1 MTEKE
6 MEDLIAAYPD
16 DFFFQHQLVLRGRQQ
31 SLGGVGR
38 FDLLFED
45 RFKSKIL
52 MELKAHTL
60 NYENA
65 TQVANYRDELRR
77 LGHGNVVM
85 WLVAPQIPHSVR
97 EFLDDKGIQY
107 TEINVAEFRRVAERH
122 EFVIKSE
129 AGPGKF
135 GVGVPPGGRGA
146 RDDYHRGY
154 SSRDSQRT
162 TLSTVDVRDFLQM
175 ELPPLEYVVD
185 PLLTVRGRSVILSPP
200 GPEKA
205 YVTMQLAYSVACGIP
220 CFRWKVPRARRV
232 VYVEGEMDVATLQKR
247 QKDIALVN
255 EGRIPEPDFLHIF
268 NRDLQ
273 ADVPP
278 KINSP
283 QGRAQ
288 IEARLSPGGL
298 LILDNLA
305 SYDENEPLDRAQI
318 EGWTGDL
325 SRNGISTIFVSHSG
339 KGGRQRGTPKREEL
353 FDAVLRLRLPVTC
366 KSRDEL
372 RCEVEIEKIRG
383 QAPKLSQNHAFELSL
398 NSGPDGKRTWM
409 MRPLGQLLNQ
419 RAKEMLIKGIKP
431 SAVVAGT
438 GLSRATVYR
447 IRQHIKGLGS

>member
-31 SLGGVGR
+31 SLAGVGR

-45 RFKSKIL
+45 RFRSQIL
-52 MELKAHTL
+52 MELKAHAL

-65 TQVANYRDELRR
+65 SQVAEYRDELRR

-122 EFVIKSE
+122 EFAIRSE
-129 AGPGKF
+129 AALGKF
-135 GVGVPPGGRGA
+135 GVGAPPGGRETRA
-146 RDDYHRGY
+146 DYRRSY
-154 SSRDSQRT
+154 SNRDSHRT
-162 TLSTVDVRDFLQM
+162 TLRTVDVRDFLQM
-175 ELPPLEYVVD
+175 QLPPLEYVVD

-205 YVTMQLAYSVACGIP
+205 YVTMQVAYSVACGIP

-232 VYVEGEMDVATLQKR
+232 VYVEGEMDAATLQER
-247 QKDIALVN
+247 QRDIALLN
-255 EGRIPEPDFLHIF
+255 EGRIPDPDYLHIF

-273 ADVPP
+273 EDVPP

-305 SYDENEPLDRAQI
+305 TYNENEPLDRAQI
-318 EGWTGDL
+318 EDWTGDL

-339 KGGRQRGTPKREEL
+339 RSGIQRGTPKREDL
-353 FDAVLRLRLPVTC
+353 FDAVLRLRLPVTY
-366 KSRDEL
+366 KSREEL

-383 QAPKLSQNHAFELSL
+383 QAPKLSQNHSFELSL
-398 NSGPDGKRTWM
+398 NSDPDGRRTWI
-409 MRPLGQLLNQ
+409 MRPLAQLLNQ
-419 RAKEMLIKGIKP
+419 RAKELLIKGIKP
-431 SAVVAGT
+431 SAVVADT

-447 IRQHIKGLGS
+447 ILQRIKD

>member
-1 MTEKE
+1 
-6 MEDLIAAYPD
+6 
-16 DFFFQHQLVLRGRQQ
+16 
-31 SLGGVGR
+31 
-38 FDLLFED
+38 
-45 RFKSKIL
+45 
-52 MELKAHTL
+52 MELKAQTL

-107 TEINVAEFRRVAERH
+107 TEIHVAAFRRVAERH

-129 AGPGKF
+129 AGPEKL
-135 GVGVPPGGRGA
+135 GVGAPPGGRGA
-146 RDDYHRGY
+146 RADYSRSY
-154 SSRDSQRT
+154 SNRDSHRT
-162 TLSTVDVRDFLQM
+162 TLRTVDVRDFLQM
-175 ELPPLEYVVD
+175 ELPPPEYVVD

-205 YVTMQLAYSVACGIP
+205 YFTMQVAYSVACGIL

-232 VYVEGEMDVATLQKR
+232 VYVEGEMDAATLQER
-247 QKDIALVN
+247 QKNIALLN
-255 EGRIPEPDFLHIF
+255 EGRIPEPDYLHIF

-273 ADVPP
+273 EDVPP

-288 IEARLSPGGL
+288 IESRLSPGGL

-305 SYDENEPLDRAQI
+305 SYNENEPLDRTQI
-318 EGWTGDL
+318 ENWTGDL

-339 KGGRQRGTPKREEL
+339 KSGSQRGTPKREEL
-353 FDAVLRLRLPVTC
+353 FDAVLRLRLPVTY
-366 KSRDEL
+366 KSGEEL
-372 RCEVEIEKIRG
+372 RWEVELEKIRG
-383 QAPKLSQNHAFELSL
+383 HAPKPPHNQPFELSMR
-398 NSGPDGKRTWM
+398 SDPEGKRTWM
-409 MRPLGQLLNQ
+409 MRPLGELLRQ
-419 RAKEMLIKGIKP
+419 RAEEMLLKGIKP
-431 SAVVAGT
+431 NAVAADT

-447 IRQHIKGLGS
+447 IRQSVKGFGS